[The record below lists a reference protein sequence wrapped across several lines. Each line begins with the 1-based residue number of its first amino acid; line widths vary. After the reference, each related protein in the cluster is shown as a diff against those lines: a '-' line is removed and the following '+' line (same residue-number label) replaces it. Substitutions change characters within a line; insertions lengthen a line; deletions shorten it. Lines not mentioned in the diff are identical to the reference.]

1 SFVVVALL
9 AIRAIERGGYTPWFI
24 TVAGVLS
31 GIMGVVV
38 ISYVGLFSA
47 GAMVLSLGIFFFGMS
62 HSRAAARATYAAI
75 ALPYLAA
82 TILFAADV
90 VRDES
95 LFSIARV
102 PQFSRWYQVVMSQVV
117 FATTFML
124 ARSTRRAT
132 ESAALAVRRFHV
144 EIQKQDALLGEA
156 RGELDRVLRP
166 SEGRHSGE
174 VVGEFKLGDLL
185 GKGGMGEVYSA
196 EHVTSGTPAAVKL
209 LQARLLDNAEHQQR
223 FLREAA
229 AAAAVTMPNVVRVFG
244 TGATEGGMPYIAMEK
259 LEGHDLGWHLRRT
272 TRLSVNEVVE
282 LVDQAAAA
290 LEAMRAAG
298 IVHRDLKPANL
309 FATDTI
315 PRTWKV
321 LDFGLSKILGQAT
334 ITKDQVIG
342 TPSYMAPEQVRGKG
356 VDHRA
361 DLYALGSLAYRTI
374 TGAPPFPAGQISHVL
389 YKVLYAQPVS
399 PASLVALPVDVELV
413 LAVGMAKR
421 PDDRFATALEFA
433 SALRAAA
440 AGQLDD
446 ATRARG
452 WALLREFPWGSQQK
466 PPARK
471 AS

>member
-1 SFVVVALL
+1 
-9 AIRAIERGGYTPWFI
+9 
-24 TVAGVLS
+24 
-31 GIMGVVV
+31 
-38 ISYVGLFSA
+38 
-47 GAMVLSLGIFFFGMS
+47 
-62 HSRAAARATYAAI
+62 
-75 ALPYLAA
+75 
-82 TILFAADV
+82 
-90 VRDES
+90 
-95 LFSIARV
+95 
-102 PQFSRWYQVVMSQVV
+102 
-117 FATTFML
+117 
-124 ARSTRRAT
+124 
-132 ESAALAVRRFHV
+132 
-144 EIQKQDALLGEA
+144 
-156 RGELDRVLRP
+156 
-166 SEGRHSGE
+166 
-174 VVGEFKLGDLL
+174 
-185 GKGGMGEVYSA
+185 
-196 EHVTSGTPAAVKL
+196 
-209 LQARLLDNAEHQQR
+209 
-223 FLREAA
+223 
-229 AAAAVTMPNVVRVFG
+229 
-244 TGATEGGMPYIAMEK
+244 
-259 LEGHDLGWHLRRT
+259 
-272 TRLSVNEVVE
+272 VNEVVE